1 MKINVL
7 KSVVGFGVL
16 LATGLISASAS
27 LPESKP
33 AYESLLSK
41 IREGYFA
48 GSDVGPEY
56 AEIIEKNFGIDGLER
71 LYRDT
76 ESDAQSDGRTQLF
89 RDIWLHNRIEE
100 LKKARAAVASLPEI
114 KPTYESLL
122 SKIREGYFAGSDV
135 GPEYAEIIEKN
146 FGIDGLERL
155 YRDTESDAQSDGR
168 TQLFRDIWL
177 HNRIEEFKK
186 TRAAVIPSEK
196 RTADIS
202 DKARATINELEEKM
216 RKLNGIELKASEEFK
231 QVLIDAINKS
241 GLAGA
246 FLEGWDIFLA
256 QLKLA
261 KHTGPYM
268 VEMGLL
274 LTFPSDHN
282 ESLLKE
288 SARLYKIHFMPLDSN
303 FKDVVLRLISEIK
316 NNKDLAGSMHSIKVK
331 PLLDQDIQKIGAEGI
346 LPKIVIYISGKELA
360 QKALN
365 ILYDT
370 FKNEKGSG
378 HCPPF
383 NEKVTDLIYYTQG
396 NRNEKLAFPQY
407 YEQPDMVYFFPTV
420 TGTREDYH
428 LINPARRK

>member
-7 KSVVGFGVL
+7 KYVVGFGVL
-16 LATGLISASAS
+16 LATGLIFASAS
-27 LPESKP
+27 LPESK
-33 AYESLLSK
+33 A
-41 IREGYFA
+41 
-48 GSDVGPEY
+48 
-56 AEIIEKNFGIDGLER
+56 
-71 LYRDT
+71 
-76 ESDAQSDGRTQLF
+76 
-89 RDIWLHNRIEE
+89 
-100 LKKARAAVASLPEI
+100 
-114 KPTYESLL
+114 TYESLL
-122 SKIREGYFAGSDV
+122 SKIREGYFAGSEVGVQYAEIIEKNFGLDGLERLYRDTEKDARFDQRTELFRDVWLHNRIEELKKARAAVIPLYELLLSKIREGYLNGNDV

-146 FGIDGLERL
+146 FGLDGLEWL
-155 YRDTESDAQSDGR
+155 YRDTKKDARFDQR
-168 TQLFRDIWL
+168 TGLFRDGWL
-177 HNRIEEFKK
+177 RNRIEELKK
-186 TRAAVIPSEK
+186 TRVAVIPSEK
-196 RTADIS
+196 RTADVS
-202 DKARATINELEEKM
+202 EKARATINQLEEKM
-216 RKLNGIELKASEEFK
+216 KRLNGIELKASEEFK
-231 QVLIDAINKS
+231 QALIDAINKS
-241 GLAGA
+241 GLAVA
-246 FLEGWDIFLA
+246 FLEGWDIFLVR
-256 QLKLA
+256 LELA

-274 LTFPSDHN
+274 STFPTEHN

-365 ILYDT
+365 ILYDA

-420 TGTREDYH
+420 TGNREDYH
-428 LINPARRK
+428 LINPARKK